1 MRSDTKSACLALVFL
16 GLMTLADSITDS
28 LLPALADD
36 AHTQSGHWNLGT
48 AALVLKGVSDIVGQ
62 FVIGY
67 VLNIRSK
74 HHAMNLNATSILV
87 ASLVT
92 LLSLCYEQQWPILVA
107 VVGPLVRCIGGGSHA
122 SAFLI
127 LSILHDQAPTHY
139 RFASYYCTGAV
150 SVVAQSLGPFFA
162 SKLADSSHLLPGIL
176 SGTCCLI
183 GFGIVDSI
191 KSAPCESN
199 NSSHDESTSLLPNHQ
214 HDVEPKSLDISVTEY
229 LSRCF
234 GKRSLIKTSSLI
246 FLPQVFFLMAICKST
261 RPLFKAY
268 IQHRDDVSPAEA
280 EALWLLRSVM
290 SVVIFGIILP
300 CVVLHTAPSV
310 TYPNSINLHAA
321 RIGVLFISIGA
332 FMIGLSGSL
341 RSITAAL
348 VINTLGVATDLSLLA
363 FASCGFSSSDA
374 GTVMMTLASIESAG
388 TLLGIG
394 VLYPIYQWSINEG
407 LPFLVGGVPYYICGS
422 LYAVTA
428 LRTGQQS
435 FLMSSYLDLLLG
447 NPQYAIFCGVTLL
460 TLFLIRY
467 SLLGHVTKFPLLN
480 PKKSLELTSN
490 RVTQDFIVDSKNI
503 LANGRALYKD
513 QPYRAYTDWGKV
525 VVIPPKFLDALK
537 SHKQL
542 DFGIPAEDDSHAY
555 VPGFD
560 PFASDPHIS
569 KVVTKYLTKSLTKL
583 TAPLSGEASLA
594 FRQVLTDSTVRIVS
608 RMSSRVFMGEALCRD
623 EEWVKASGDYTVQAF
638 KAGDIL
644 RTYPRWS
651 RPFVHWFLPSCWTLR
666 KKLDEAIQCLKPHLE
681 HRSVISKEAEEQGK
695 PSPFDDSIEWYK
707 KEGSTRNLALLQI
720 SLSLVAI
727 HTTSDLLMETLFNI
741 AQHPELFQA
750 LREEITDVLSIEGLK
765 KTALYNLK
773 LMDSVIKE
781 SQRLRPALLG
791 FFRRQAMADITLPN
805 GDVIRK
811 GEKIVCD
818 ATHMWNRDYYEEA
831 AKFDGYRF
839 LRMREASEQDKHPH
853 LVSTS
858 FDHLGFGH
866 GNHACPGR
874 FFAANEIK
882 IALCHMLLKY
892 DWKLADG
899 VIPKPSGFGMMYL
912 PDLQAKLLIRRRN
925 EELDIDTIET

>member
-1 MRSDTKSACLALVFL
+1 MMQSNTKFARLALVFL
-16 GLMTLADSITDS
+16 GLMTLGDSVTDS

-36 AHTQSGHWNLGT
+36 AHTQSGRWNLGT
-48 AALVLKGVSDIVGQ
+48 AALILKGVSDIIGQ

-67 VLNIRSK
+67 FLNTKSK
-74 HHAMNLNATSILV
+74 HHAMNINATSILV

-92 LLSLCYEQQWPILVA
+92 LLSLFYEQKWPVLVA
-107 VVGPLVRCIGGGSHA
+107 IVGPLVRKLLLGRSCFGLGSG
-122 SAFLI
+122 SR
-127 LSILHDQAPTHY
+127 D
-139 RFASYYCTGAV
+139 
-150 SVVAQSLGPFFA
+150 
-162 SKLADSSHLLPGIL
+162 
-176 SGTCCLI
+176 
-183 GFGIVDSI
+183 
-191 KSAPCESN
+191 
-199 NSSHDESTSLLPNHQ
+199 
-214 HDVEPKSLDISVTEY
+214 DISPT
-229 LSRCF
+229 
-234 GKRSLIKTSSLI
+234 
-246 FLPQVFFLMAICKST
+246 
-261 RPLFKAY
+261 
-268 IQHRDDVSPAEA
+268 EA

-290 SVVIFGIILP
+290 SVLIFGIILP
-300 CVVLHTAPSV
+300 AIVLGTAPRVS
-310 TYPNSINLHAA
+310 YPNIISLRVA
-321 RIGVLFISIGA
+321 RISVLFISTGA

-341 RSITAAL
+341 RSITTAL

-363 FASCGFSSSDA
+363 FASCNFSSSDA

-394 VLYPIYQWSINEG
+394 ILYPIYQWSINED
-407 LPFLVGGVPYYICGS
+407 LPFLAGGVPYYICG
-422 LYAVTA
+422 
-428 LRTGQQS
+428 
-435 FLMSSYLDLLLG
+435 
-447 NPQYAIFCGVTLL
+447 
-460 TLFLIRY
+460 
-467 SLLGHVTKFPLLN
+467 
-480 PKKSLELTSN
+480 
-490 RVTQDFIVDSKNI
+490 DFIVDSKNI
-503 LANGRALYKD
+503 LTNGRALYKD

-525 VVIPPKFLDALK
+525 VVIPPENLDALK

-542 DFGIPAEDDSHAY
+542 DFTTPAEDDSHAY

-560 PFASDPHIS
+560 PFVSDPNIS

-583 TAPLSGEASLA
+583 TAPLSEEASLA
-594 FRQVLTDSTVRIVS
+594 FRQVLTDSTEWHEMHPQHDIVRIVS
-608 RMSSRVFMGEALCRD
+608 RMSSRVFMGESLCRD
-623 EEWVKASGDYTVQAF
+623 DGWVRASGDYTVQSF
-638 KAGDIL
+638 KTGDIL

-666 KKLDEAIQCLKPHLE
+666 KKLAEAIQCLKPHLE
-681 HRSVISKEAEEQGK
+681 RRSVISAEAEAQGK

-707 KEGSTRNLALLQI
+707 KEGSTRNPALLQI

-741 AQHPELFQA
+741 AQHPGLFQP
-750 LREEITDVLSIEGLK
+750 LREEITNVLTTEGLK

-781 SQRLRPALLG
+781 SQRLRPVSLG
-791 FFRRQAMADITLPN
+791 SFRRQAMADITLPN
-805 GDVIRK
+805 GDVIKK
-811 GEKIVCD
+811 GEKIFCD
-818 ATHMWNRDYYEEA
+818 TTHMWNSDYYEEA

-899 VIPKPSGFGMMYL
+899 VVPKPSGFGMAYL
-912 PDLQAKLLIRRRN
+912 PDLQAKLLIRRRT
-925 EELDIDTIET
+925 EELDIDSIGTC